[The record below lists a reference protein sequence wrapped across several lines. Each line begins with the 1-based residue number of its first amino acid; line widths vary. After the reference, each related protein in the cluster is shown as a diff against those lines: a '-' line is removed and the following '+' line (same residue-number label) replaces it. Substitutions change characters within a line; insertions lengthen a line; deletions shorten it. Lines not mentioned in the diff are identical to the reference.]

1 MKILVIGAHPD
12 DIELGCGGTI
22 NLYNSNN
29 HPVYGL
35 ILSNGERSG
44 DPVIRKQETVDSLNA
59 LGVKRLFFGE
69 LPDTKIGND
78 ISTISV
84 IENIVNKLKPDIIFT
99 HSINEIH
106 QDHRNTALSTFSA
119 ARNVP
124 TILCYESP
132 SLMLDFKPQCYYD
145 IIKTIDQK
153 IEALKLHKSQIDKR
167 YFKIDAILGL
177 SKYRGNQMNLK
188 YAESFE
194 VFKMLNFV

>member
-1 MKILVIGAHPD
+1 MKILTIGAHPD

-22 NLYNSNN
+22 CLYSLNN
-29 HPVYGL
+29 NPVNGL

-44 DPVIRKQETVDSLNA
+44 DPVIRKQESVDSLNK
-59 LGVKRLFFGE
+59 LGVKNLFFGE

-78 ISTISV
+78 ITTISV

-99 HSINEIH
+99 HSTNEIH
-106 QDHRNTALSTFSA
+106 QDHRNTAISTFSA

-132 SLMLDFKPQCYYD
+132 SLMTDFKPQCYND
-145 IIKTIDQK
+145 ILKTIDQK

-177 SKYRGNQMNLK
+177 AKFRGNQINLK

-194 VFKMLNFV
+194 VFKMLNFL

>member
-1 MKILVIGAHPD
+1 MKILAIGAHPD

-22 NLYNSNN
+22 NLYNLNN
-29 HPVYGL
+29 HLVYGL

-84 IENIVNKLKPDIIFT
+84 IEDIVNKLKPNIIFT

-106 QDHRNTALSTFSA
+106 QDHRNTAISTFSA
-119 ARNVP
+119 ARSVP

-132 SLMLDFKPQCYYD
+132 SLMLDFKPQCYHD

-177 SKYRGNQMNLK
+177 AKYRGNQINLK

>member
-1 MKILVIGAHPD
+1 MKILAIGAHPD

-22 NLYNSNN
+22 CLYNLNN
-29 HPVYGL
+29 RPVYGL

-44 DPVIRKQETVDSLNA
+44 DPVIRKQESVDSLNK

-78 ISTISV
+78 ITTISV
-84 IENIVNKLKPDIIFT
+84 IEDIVNKLKPDIIFT

-106 QDHRNTALSTFSA
+106 QDHRNTAISTFSA

-132 SLMLDFKPQCYYD
+132 SLMTDFKPQCYHD
-145 IIKTIDQK
+145 ILKTIDQK

-177 SKYRGNQMNLK
+177 AKFRGNQINLK